1 MFKKTFIAA
10 VLGIFTA
17 GLLLT
22 GCGQSTKPAETKTEK
37 QAQYT
42 FRLAENQPPD
52 YPTTV
57 ASKKFAE
64 LVEARTQ
71 GRIKIAVYPSAQLGE
86 EKSVIEQVQLGAI
99 EFTRVHASPLAEFNK
114 QFGVLSL
121 PYIFDSDEH
130 MWRFLGG
137 EMGEKMLKNLDTT
150 RMMGLAYYD
159 NGARSFYFTKPV
171 KTLADLK
178 GLKIRVQQN
187 RVTMEMVSALGAS
200 PTPMPYGQV
209 FSALQTGVID
219 GAENNYPSYYTSSHY
234 QVAKNFILNKHQRT
248 PEVLLISKITWDKLS
263 EADRK
268 VLKESAVEAG
278 KYQRELWSKFEKES
292 EAKLRAAGVTIDE
305 VKDYG
310 PWKLAVKPVIDKYGA
325 EFQAELEAIDKA
337 RK

>member
-1 MFKKTFIAA
+1 MFKTRFLTTVI
-10 VLGIFTA
+10 VIIMA
-17 GLLLT
+17 GLLVA
-22 GCGQSTKPAETKTEK
+22 GCGQSAKPAETKTEK

-71 GRIKIAVYPSAQLGE
+71 GRIKIVVYPSAQLGE

-121 PYIFDSDEH
+121 PYIFDNDEH
-130 MWRFLGG
+130 MWRFLGS
-137 EMGEKMLKNLDTT
+137 EMGEKMLKSLETT

-171 KTLADLK
+171 KMLADLK

-219 GAENNYPSYYTSSHY
+219 GAENNYPSFYTSNHY
-234 QVAKNFILNKHQRT
+234 QVAKNYILNKHQRT

-268 VLKESAVEAG
+268 VLKEAASEAG
-278 KYQRELWSKFEKES
+278 KYQRELWSNFEKDSES
-292 EAKLRAAGVTIDE
+292 KLRAAGVTIVE

-310 PWKLAVKPVIDKYGA
+310 PWKQAVKPVIEKYGA
-325 EFQAELEAIDKA
+325 EFKAELEAIDKT